1 MYNHS
6 SAICSSHDVR
16 KGNLTPINHFYSVQL
31 CSLPKRCHADF
42 TGVTLLFGREFLSLA
57 THGYGVGLVHTNHD
71 TANVLFCFDLG
82 ALILDL
88 KGLTQSAI
96 CISYGLQDCSD
107 LQLTLIVHNFDDKST
122 QIECSNVRLYIV
134 VNMIG
139 QWKVSDHGIKGL
151 L

>member
-16 KGNLTPINHFYSVQL
+16 KGTRTPINNFSSVQL
-31 CSLPKRCHADF
+31 ASLPKRFHADF
-42 TGVTLLFGREFLSLA
+42 TGVTLIFGRAFLSLA
-57 THGYGVGLVHTNHD
+57 THGYGAGLVHTNHG

-82 ALILDL
+82 TLSFDL

-96 CISYGLQDCSD
+96 CISYGLQDYFD
-107 LQLTLIVHNFDDKST
+107 LQLTQIVHNFDDKST

-134 VNMIG
+134 VITYDRSMES
-139 QWKVSDHGIKGL
+139 QCIKGL

>member
-16 KGNLTPINHFYSVQL
+16 KGTRTPINNFSSVQL
-31 CSLPKRCHADF
+31 ASLPKRCHADF
-42 TGVTLLFGREFLSLA
+42 TGVTLLFGRAILSLA
-57 THGYGVGLVHTNHD
+57 THGYGVGTV
-71 TANVLFCFDLG
+71 NVLFCFDLG
-82 ALILDL
+82 ALSFDL

-96 CISYGLQDCSD
+96 CISYGLQDYSD

-122 QIECSNVRLYIV
+122 QIEFSNVRLYIV